1 MKLKLSLLD
10 KIFNKDKFKEIINL
24 REQVDYMVGKYEEID
39 IITKMNYVIDGEDL
53 TKIMFNYEML
63 SFNEYGMYRDMGEDA
78 VIKRLRDDRDKI
90 YKALSQVKE
99 VDVSY
104 ISKTIRDNKLNK
116 ILC

>member
-1 MKLKLSLLD
+1 
-10 KIFNKDKFKEIINL
+10 
-24 REQVDYMVGKYEEID
+24 
-39 IITKMNYVIDGEDL
+39 
-53 TKIMFNYEML
+53 
-63 SFNEYGMYRDMGEDA
+63 MYRDRGEDA